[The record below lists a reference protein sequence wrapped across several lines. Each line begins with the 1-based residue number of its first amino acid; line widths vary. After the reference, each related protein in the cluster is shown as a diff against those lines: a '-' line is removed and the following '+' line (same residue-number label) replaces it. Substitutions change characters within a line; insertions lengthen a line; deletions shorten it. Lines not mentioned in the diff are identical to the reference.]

1 MSAFNGISKLIKSP
15 FLIII
20 SATLSIYFG
29 IYFPDL
35 SKKFSYIGHFYI
47 DFLQFGILPLVI
59 TSISLSVYQLVLSK
73 KHISM
78 KRVMCG
84 YLIFLIGTSVLGIL
98 LSSYWSL
105 GSDISAKPE
114 IQHLIEQGNF
124 SNILMVSKNE
134 PIIKQTKVSLGNFFL
149 NVIPSNVFEA
159 LSKGSIIQILAISFL
174 VGIAASF
181 MNLNDKS
188 LFISFLE
195 IFNHLFKIIVNWAIL
210 LLPFGI
216 FFFLADRVSSLTVST
231 ILSMTQFVVIIFIS
245 LLFLIIVGLAII
257 GKKSRTSYIL
267 LIKTLKE
274 PMLIALTTGS
284 GFASMPSLMSSMID
298 GLKLNETSVTL
309 LTPINIATCRFG
321 NIFYYSFVAIFIA
334 QLYNTPLIANEWLV
348 IVIGAIL
355 AGLAATSTGI
365 VNLGLLAM
373 IMDPLGLPLGVVI
386 ILFIAID
393 PLIDPLRS
401 LCTMVLDCAVVT
413 FSIKPNSDG

>member
-1 MSAFNGISKLIKSP
+1 
-15 FLIII
+15 
-20 SATLSIYFG
+20 
-29 IYFPDL
+29 
-35 SKKFSYIGHFYI
+35 
-47 DFLQFGILPLVI
+47 
-59 TSISLSVYQLVLSK
+59 
-73 KHISM
+73 
-78 KRVMCG
+78 
-84 YLIFLIGTSVLGIL
+84 VLGIL

-257 GKKSRTSYIL
+257 GKKSKTSYIS

-309 LTPINIATCRFG
+309 LTPITIATCRFG

>member
-35 SKKFSYIGHFYI
+35 SKKFSYIGQFYI

-309 LTPINIATCRFG
+309 LTPITIATCRFG

>member
-1 MSAFNGISKLIKSP
+1 MSASKNMSRLIKSP

-20 SATLSIYFG
+20 SAILSIYFG

-35 SKKFSYIGHFYI
+35 SKKCSYIGNFYI
-47 DFLQFGILPLVI
+47 DFLQFGILPLII

-73 KHISM
+73 KHISI
-78 KRVMCG
+78 KRVICG

-105 GSDISAKPE
+105 GSDISTKPE

-124 SNILMVSKNE
+124 SNILSVTKNE
-134 PIIKQTKVSLGNFFL
+134 PIMKQTKVTLADFFL

-159 LSKGSIIQILAISFL
+159 LSKGSIIQILTISFL
-174 VGIAASF
+174 VGAAASF
-181 MNLNDKS
+181 MNPSEKS
-188 LFISFLE
+188 TFVSFLE

-216 FFFLADRVSSLTVST
+216 FFFLADRVSSLTLAT
-231 ILSMTQFVVIIFIS
+231 ILSMTQFVIIIFMS
-245 LLFLIIVGLAII
+245 LLFLIIIGIGII
-257 GKKSRTSYIL
+257 GKKSSTPYIL
-267 LIKTLKE
+267 LIKAIKE
-274 PMLIALTTGS
+274 PVFIALTTGS

-298 GLKLNETSVTL
+298 GLKLNETSVSL
-309 LTPINIATCRFG
+309 LTPITIATCRFG

-334 QLYNTPLIANEWLV
+334 QLYNIPLMANDWLI
-348 IVIGAIL
+348 IVVGAIL

-365 VNLGLLAM
+365 VNLGLLSL
-373 IMDPLGLPLGVVI
+373 ILDPLGLPLGVVI

-401 LCTMVLDCAVVT
+401 LCTMILDCAVVT
-413 FSIKPNSDG
+413 FSIKPDSSG